1 MLISIL
7 NITPVPKTTSTG
19 KPYEVLDI
27 AFKNLSFQ
35 GKVEGKQL
43 MPFGAN
49 AGGFNALK
57 NAQSGQQYEVT
68 VVKNDKGYNDWT
80 AATQAEAGAA
90 SQQPVY
96 QPQAAYG
103 PKNANTVPA
112 ARPNTFETPEE
123 RAKKQVYI
131 VRQSSISASVAA
143 LSVGSKNPPKANDV
157 IDYAKQLEAFVF
169 GIPPLAEDASGFDS
183 MSEDVPD

>member
-1 MLISIL
+1 MLIQIL
-7 NITPVPKTTSTG
+7 NISPIQKTTATG

-27 AFKNLSFQ
+27 AYKNLTFQ

-49 AGGFNALK
+49 AGGFNILK
-57 NAQSGQQYEVT
+57 NAQSGQTYEIT

-80 AATQAEAGAA
+80 GAA
-90 SQQPVY
+90 SAEGVSAQAPQAGKVY
-96 QPQAAYG
+96 QP
-103 PKNANTVPA
+103 A
-112 ARPNTFETPEE
+112 ARAESATPSRTNTFETPEE

-143 LSVGSKNPPKANDV
+143 LSVGSKNPPKVDDV
-157 IDYAKQLEAFVF
+157 IAYAQTLVDYVF
-169 GIPPLAEDASGFDS
+169 GLDPVKEDASGFDS
-183 MSEDVPD
+183 MDSDIPD